1 MKTNLKT
8 APQILEHYVLEKI
21 LWITPSQQKILLEA
35 MRHYARVKSDKSYEL
50 GYQTALKQL
59 TK

>member
-1 MKTNLKT
+1 MKTLRT
-8 APQILEHYVLEKI
+8 APQILEHYSLHCATDDYMLK
-21 LWITPSQQKILLEA
+21 A
-35 MRHYARVKSDKSYEL
+35 MRHYARVKSDKAYEL